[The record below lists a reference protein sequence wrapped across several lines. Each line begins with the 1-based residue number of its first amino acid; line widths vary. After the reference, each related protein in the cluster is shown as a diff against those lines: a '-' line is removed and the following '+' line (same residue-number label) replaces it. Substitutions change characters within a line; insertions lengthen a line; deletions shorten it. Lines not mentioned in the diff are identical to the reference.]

1 MLLHVLG
8 GAVAARAVAVAFGLA
23 RPAPVARRAEALGS
37 RRLLGQG
44 TARVRHGGGGGVG
57 RRVFVGLDGLD
68 FVYVLRTLVKRI
80 LYATE
85 TMQFEPRRFE
95 IPNNKRLEI
104 YDFPVAPCLKEV
116 LNTVLLSWYQ
126 YTST

>member
-1 MLLHVLG
+1 M
-8 GAVAARAVAVAFGLA
+8 
-23 RPAPVARRAEALGS
+23 
-37 RRLLGQG
+37 
-44 TARVRHGGGGGVG
+44 
-57 RRVFVGLDGLD
+57 FVGLDGLD

-80 LYATE
+80 LYAPE